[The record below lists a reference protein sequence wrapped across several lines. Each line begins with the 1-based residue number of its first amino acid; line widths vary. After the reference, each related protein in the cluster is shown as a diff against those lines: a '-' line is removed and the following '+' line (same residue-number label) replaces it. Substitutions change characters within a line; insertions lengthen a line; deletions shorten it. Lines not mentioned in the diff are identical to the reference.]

1 VTTKEK
7 IAKTAL
13 AVFNRRGTELVTVRE
28 LAQEVGISHG
38 NLCYHFPT
46 TDDIVRHL
54 YYALVAE
61 LDAEIQS
68 MRDQTQDPS
77 QIFKGT
83 RMLFDLLHK
92 YRFIM
97 INFVDVMRR
106 MPDINKHFRKLQER
120 RREEFKQLFGMLV
133 SAELMRPEL
142 YPGFFDDLNI
152 NMSILGDFWIAHAE
166 IHFTGKEKD
175 KLDFYYRVTSS
186 FFLPMLTEKGLSHF
200 LKSQ

>member
-13 AVFNRRGTELVTVRE
+13 TVFNRRGTELVTVRE

-54 YYALVAE
+54 YYALVVE

-68 MRDQTQDPS
+68 MQGQTQDPAE
-77 QIFKGT
+77 IFKGT
-83 RMLFDLLHK
+83 RMLFELLYK
-92 YRFIM
+92 YRFLM
-97 INFVDVMRR
+97 LNFVDVMRR

-120 RREEFKQLFGMLV
+120 RKEEFKHLFGMLV
-133 SAELMRPEL
+133 QAGLMRPEI
-142 YPGFFDDLNI
+142 YPGFFDDLNV
-152 NMSILGDFWIAHAE
+152 NMAILGDFWISHAE
-166 IHFTGKEKD
+166 IMFTGKEKD

-186 FFLPMLTEKGLSHF
+186 FFLPTLTEKGLAVF

>member
-1 VTTKEK
+1 VSTKEK
-7 IAKTAL
+7 IVKTAL
-13 AVFNRRGTELVTVRE
+13 NVFNRRGTELVTVRE

-68 MRDQTQDPS
+68 MQGQTQNPAE
-77 QIFKGT
+77 IFKGT
-83 RMLFDLLHK
+83 RALFELLYK

-97 INFVDVMRR
+97 INFVDFMRR
-106 MPDINKHFRKLQER
+106 MPDINKHFRKLQQR
-120 RREEFKQLFGMLV
+120 RREEFKQLFGMLG
-133 SAELMRPEL
+133 SAGLMRPEL
-142 YPGFFDDLNI
+142 YPGFFDDLNL
-152 NMSILGDFWIAHAE
+152 NMSILGDFWISHAE

-186 FFLPMLTEKGLSHF
+186 FFLPTLTEKGLALF

>member
-1 VTTKEK
+1 MTTKEK

-28 LAQEVGISHG
+28 LALETGISHG

-61 LDAEIQS
+61 LDAEILS
-68 MRDQTQDPS
+68 MRGQTQDPS
-77 QIFKGT
+77 QIFKGA
-83 RMLFDLLHK
+83 RVLFDLLHK

-106 MPDINKHFRKLQER
+106 MPDINKHFRKLQEK

-133 SAELMRPEL
+133 QAELMRPEL
-142 YPGFFDDLNI
+142 YPGFFDDLNV
-152 NMSILGDFWIAHAE
+152 NMSILGDFWISHAE

-175 KLDFYYRVTSS
+175 KLDFYYRITSS
-186 FFLPMLTEKGLSHF
+186 FLLPMLTEKGLSVF

>member
-1 VTTKEK
+1 MTTKEK

-61 LDAEIQS
+61 LDSEMQA
-68 MRDQTQDPS
+68 MRSQTQNPAE
-77 QIFKGT
+77 IFKGT
-83 RMLFDLLHK
+83 RVLFDLLHK

-106 MPDINKHFRKLQER
+106 MPDINKHFRKLQEK
-120 RREEFKQLFGMLV
+120 RREEFKHLFGMLV
-133 SAELMRPEL
+133 QAGLMRPEI
-142 YPGFFDDLNI
+142 YPGHFDDLNV
-152 NMSILGDFWIAHAE
+152 NMSILGDFWISHAE

-175 KLDFYYRVTSS
+175 KLNFYYRVTSS
-186 FFLPMLTEKGLSHF
+186 FFLPMLTEKGLALF